1 MPIATR
7 DATHRPNGA
16 ANGLSRRFLS
26 TAVRRFCSTHRRHAT
41 SKRDGPLRKS
51 VGRRRLCV
59 RVRTNTV
66 DMARTSVTGDKK
78 RRRVRET
85 RLSVTARCIA
95 HGETLVIDNLFDQKG
110 VTAILG
116 GGRGCQLLA
125 DKAASAIWIP
135 LRGRI
140 QMGGGDSLL
149 SAGEVRV
156 TEGDSGVQAIGR
168 GNSLWIVLFGR
179 PPAWRQLM
187 LGRIGAS
194 LAQAWLFP
202 AKYSDRELRRRAVV
216 LARTIV
222 EGSGVDIAV
231 ENIVERVIAMQS
243 GFSEA
248 IARCPGRTHAQQR
261 QVFVRLQR
269 VRNYLLANPH
279 VDIENEALARMANY
293 SPSHFIR
300 AFRAV
305 YEETPHSF
313 LIRQRLDH
321 ARRLLL
327 SSPLAINEIAIEA
340 GFDNPSAFSR
350 VFRQH
355 FGITAGTARRQMAS
369 PEAVA
374 V

>member
-1 MPIATR
+1 M
-7 DATHRPNGA
+7 
-16 ANGLSRRFLS
+16 
-26 TAVRRFCSTHRRHAT
+26 
-41 SKRDGPLRKS
+41 
-51 VGRRRLCV
+51 
-59 RVRTNTV
+59 
-66 DMARTSVTGDKK
+66 
-78 RRRVRET
+78 RET
-85 RLSVTARCIA
+85 RWSVTARRIA
-95 HGETLVIDNLFDQKG
+95 HGATLEVDNLCDQKG
-110 VTAILG
+110 VTVILG
-116 GGRGCQLLA
+116 GGRGSQLLA

-140 QMGGGDSLL
+140 QLGNGGDSLL

-156 TEGDSGVQAIGR
+156 TEADSSVQAIGR

-179 PPAWRQLM
+179 PAAWRQLM

-202 AKYSDRELRRRAVV
+202 AKYTVDRDLRRRAVA
-216 LARTIV
+216 LARAIA
-222 EGSGVDIAV
+222 EGSGVEIAV
-231 ENIVERVIAMQS
+231 ENILERVVAMQS

-248 IARCPGRTHAQQR
+248 IARCPGRTFAQQR
-261 QVFVRLQR
+261 QTFVRLQR
-269 VRNYLLANPH
+269 VRNYLVANCK

-369 PEAVA
+369 PEAFA

>member
-1 MPIATR
+1 M
-7 DATHRPNGA
+7 
-16 ANGLSRRFLS
+16 
-26 TAVRRFCSTHRRHAT
+26 
-41 SKRDGPLRKS
+41 
-51 VGRRRLCV
+51 
-59 RVRTNTV
+59 
-66 DMARTSVTGDKK
+66 
-78 RRRVRET
+78 RET

-95 HGETLVIDNLFDQKG
+95 HGATVEFDKLFDQKG

-116 GGRGCQLLA
+116 GGRGCQLVA

-140 QMGGGDSLL
+140 QIGNGGDSLL

-156 TEGDSGVQAIGR
+156 TEGDSSLQAIGR

-179 PPAWRQLM
+179 PAAWRQLI

-202 AKYSDRELRRRAVV
+202 AKYAVDRDLRRRAVV
-216 LARTIV
+216 LARTIAA
-222 EGSGVDIAV
+222 GSGIDIAI
-231 ENIVERVIAMQS
+231 ENVLERVVSMQS

-248 IARCPGRTHAQQR
+248 IARCPGRTYAQQR
-261 QVFVRLQR
+261 QAFVRLQR
-269 VRNYLLANPH
+269 VRNYLVANCN

-300 AFRAV
+300 AFRSV

-321 ARRLLL
+321 ARRLLS

-350 VFRQH
+350 VFRQR
-355 FGITAGTARRQMAS
+355 FGMTAGTARRQMAS

-374 V
+374 G

>member
-1 MPIATR
+1 M
-7 DATHRPNGA
+7 
-16 ANGLSRRFLS
+16 
-26 TAVRRFCSTHRRHAT
+26 V
-41 SKRDGPLRKS
+41 
-51 VGRRRLCV
+51 
-59 RVRTNTV
+59 
-66 DMARTSVTGDKK
+66 RTSVTGEKK
-78 RRRVRET
+78 PKRVRET
-85 RLSVTARCIA
+85 RLSVTARWIA
-95 HGETLVIDNLFDQKG
+95 HGETLAIDNLFDQKG

-140 QMGGGDSLL
+140 QVGSGGDSLL
-149 SAGEVRV
+149 GAGEVRV
-156 TEGDSGVQAIGR
+156 TEADSSVQAIGR
-168 GNSLWIVLFGR
+168 GNSLWIALFGR
-179 PPAWRQLM
+179 PAAWRQLM

-202 AKYSDRELRRRAVV
+202 AKYADRDLRRRALV

-222 EGSGVDIAV
+222 DGSGVDIAV
-231 ENIVERVIAMQS
+231 ENILERVIAVQS

-269 VRNYLLANPH
+269 VRNYLLANPN
-279 VDIENEALARMANY
+279 VDIDNEALARMANY

-321 ARRLLL
+321 ARRLLQ

-350 VFRQH
+350 VFRQR

-369 PEAVA
+369 PEALA